1 MYVERFT
8 IKKSETFFLKQ
19 YGTHLLLMT
28 DLAINENCFYEVL
41 SSRVLLAP

>member
-19 YGTHLLLMT
+19 YGTHLLMT